1 MFQTISEKEP
11 IRNKM
16 PYVYQNLISA
26 GIPRS
31 IHGRLLIFITL
42 SLLLYPLFAIELKAD
57 RLPQKMDQLL
67 DMQEKA
73 SKKLILASDISEHLN
88 HRMNELRQ
96 EIIEKQNQMKI
107 TSFANAFQ
115 SPRIRHNLL
124 LMGRIQIYLKK
135 LNGKIEKLKVTQAK
149 LNFLYQ
155 LLEDDLKIMETVN
168 HLETARLFKQ
178 VDKTINDDA
187 WLDQT
192 HLFKIK
198 GMVLPEPR
206 KIWKVLIINHKS

>member
-1 MFQTISEKEP
+1 MCQIALENQSNRDE
-11 IRNKM
+11 M
-16 PYVYQNLISA
+16 MSDLQNHNFI
-26 GIPRS
+26 GIPRFTYWRLS
-31 IHGRLLIFITL
+31 IFLTL
-42 SLLLYPLFAIELKAD
+42 GLLLYPVFPTELKAD
-57 RLPQKMDQLL
+57 LLPQKMGQLL
-67 DMQEKA
+67 NMQEKA
-73 SKKLILASDISEHLN
+73 SKKLILASEIFEYLN

-96 EIIEKQNQMKI
+96 EILEKQNQMKI
-107 TSFANAFQ
+107 ISFTNAFQ

-124 LMGRIQIYLKK
+124 LMGRIQVYLKM
-135 LNGKIEKLKVTQAK
+135 LNDKIEKLKVTQAK

-155 LLEDDLKIMETVN
+155 LLEDDLKIIETVN

-192 HLFKIK
+192 HLFRIK

-206 KIWKVLIINHKS
+206 KIWQDLIIKNKS

>member
-1 MFQTISEKEP
+1 MFQIISVKKP

-26 GIPRS
+26 GIPRF

-42 SLLLYPLFAIELKAD
+42 GLLLYPLFAIELKAD
-57 RLPQKMDQLL
+57 LLPQKMDQLF

-73 SKKLILASDISEHLN
+73 SKKLLLASDISEYLN
-88 HRMNELRQ
+88 HRMDELRQ

-107 TSFANAFQ
+107 TSFAKAFQ

-135 LNGKIEKLKVTQAK
+135 LNGKIEKLKATQAK

-155 LLEDDLKIMETVN
+155 LLEDDLKIMETIN
-168 HLETARLFKQ
+168 HLETAKRLKQ

-206 KIWKVLIINHKS
+206 KIWKDLIINHKS